1 MNAVS
6 HTVFLPDESATAAL
20 AQALAAAFS
29 DGLTPPLVLWLE
41 GGLGAGKT
49 SFARSL
55 LRALG
60 FAGAVKS
67 PTYAIA
73 ESYPLPQF
81 PLHHFDLYR
90 FSSPEEWEDAGLD
103 ELAGADAVCL
113 IEWPDKGGAYTPPP
127 DITLTL
133 SHQGAGRR
141 AVLQSHTNH
150 GRKSLEAW
158 IKNIPAAR

>member
-6 HTVFLPDESATAAL
+6 HTVFLPDEFATAAL

-29 DGLTPPLVLWLE
+29 DGLSPPLVLWLE

-67 PTYAIA
+67 PTYTIA

-81 PLHHFDLYR
+81 PLHHFALYR

-103 ELAGADAVCL
+103 DLASDGAICL

-127 DITLTL
+127 DITLAL
-133 SHQGAGRR
+133 GHADGGRNAR
-141 AVLQSHTNH
+141 LYSHTTH

-158 IKNIPAAR
+158 IRNLPAAK